1 MRVIVTAAEVRHQV
15 QAAHVR
21 GERVGLVPTRGDLHE
36 GHAALI
42 RRARAQC
49 DFVLV
54 TIVRPGTGSR
64 TGTPAYH
71 ERSDESIARGA
82 GADLLWRPAPGPLV
96 SGATISVVP
105 TRQPEL
111 APLATAA
118 AQQLGIA
125 RPDVVYAGEEHYDHA
140 RLLRDVA
147 RDLLLEVE
155 VRTVATPRDPDGIPL
170 GSATRELHADARAA
184 ASAVPHA
191 LDAVVDS
198 VTAGERSLFR
208 LRARAEARLAD
219 GGAALHVDDVATVDP
234 ATFEPVDVF
243 DRDVLFVVRA
253 VVDGVPIVDSR
264 LLEAE
269 QA

>member
-15 QAAHVR
+15 HAAHGR
-21 GERVGLVPTRGDLHE
+21 GDRVGLVPTRGDLHE
-36 GHAALI
+36 GHVALI

-49 DFVLV
+49 DLVLV
-54 TIVRPGTGSR
+54 TIVRPD
-64 TGTPAYH
+64 GTPAYH

-96 SGATISVVP
+96 SNATIQVVP
-105 TRQPEL
+105 TRNPEL

-170 GSATRELHADARAA
+170 GSATQELHAGAREAA
-184 ASAVPHA
+184 AIVPRA
-191 LDAVVDS
+191 LDAVVAS
-198 VTAGERSLFR
+198 VSAGERSLFR

-219 GGAALHVDDVATVDP
+219 GGASLQVEDVATVDP

-243 DRDVLFVVRA
+243 DRDVLLVVRA
-253 VVDGVPIVDSR
+253 AVDGVPLVDSR
-264 LLEAE
+264 LLEHAS
-269 QA
+269 AN

>member
-15 QAAHVR
+15 HAAHVR
-21 GERVGLVPTRGDLHE
+21 GDRVGLVPTRGDLHE
-36 GHAALI
+36 GHVALI

-49 DFVLV
+49 DLVLV
-54 TIVRPGTGSR
+54 TIVRPD
-64 TGTPAYH
+64 GTPAYQ

-82 GADLLWRPAPGPLV
+82 GADLLWRPMPGPLV
-96 SGATISVVP
+96 ENATIAVVP

-170 GSATRELHADARAA
+170 GSATQGLHAGAREA
-184 ASAVPHA
+184 ASAVPRA
-191 LDAVVDS
+191 LDAVVES
-198 VTAGERSLFR
+198 VTSGERSLFR

-219 GGAALHVDDVATVDP
+219 GGTALRVDDVATVDP
-234 ATFEPVDVF
+234 NTFEPVDVF
-243 DRDVLFVVRA
+243 DRDVLLVVRA
-253 VVDGVPIVDSR
+253 AVDGIPVVDSR
-264 LLEAE
+264 LLEVGKA
-269 QA
+269 